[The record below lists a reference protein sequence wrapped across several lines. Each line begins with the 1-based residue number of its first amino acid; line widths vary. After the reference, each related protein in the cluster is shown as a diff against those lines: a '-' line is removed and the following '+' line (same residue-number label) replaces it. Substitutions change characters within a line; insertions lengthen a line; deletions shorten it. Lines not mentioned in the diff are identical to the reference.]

1 MMKLVAEC
9 VVALV
14 YALVLTACLIG
25 SVSCFVAAGN
35 SDDGAFAV
43 AGAILVLAFFYA
55 LNTAT
60 PKPR

>member
-1 MMKLVAEC
+1 MRRTRIAAAC
-9 VVALV
+9 VGT
-14 YALVLTACLIG
+14 VLTACLIG
-25 SVSCFVAAGN
+25 SVSCFLAARD
-35 SDDGAFAV
+35 SQDGAFAV

>member
-1 MMKLVAEC
+1 MKLIAEC

-25 SVSCFVAAGN
+25 SVSCFLAAGK
-35 SDDGAFAV
+35 SSDGAFAV
-43 AGAILVLAFFYA
+43 AGAVLVFSFFYA